1 MTLADVREMTVL
13 DALMEGAP
21 LGLPSRVRVQTSGD
35 LVPIGL
41 DNGNGHTKVAVLSD
55 DGQLVTQTVPTVYR
69 TAREIRGGAGI
80 VSYTVNSGSQF
91 WIGGEALNHEGDA
104 LPIGATAERVG
115 DRRQREFLAASLV
128 ESLLAAGYQPGIY
141 NLAVGLAIPNDEI
154 VLKKD
159 GEHNKLCVSKETR
172 TAIKEHLFG
181 KTFNVERTDAHG
193 RLALWTITY
202 STVFPQAQSI
212 GTYLVWSRQPNGQAI
227 DNGIEALT
235 IIDIGTGDLQRTDV
249 DVSPY
254 RMMGEKLGRGTVLM
268 ARQLAQ
274 HLTHL
279 RLNDAQA
286 MQALITRTVRE
297 GGRRHD
303 IRQLVDSVVA
313 AEGQDLVARIL
324 PVFQQS
330 SRYVLFTGGGVL
342 LQGLRQAIDERA
354 QSAGKHTP
362 RNYAM
367 VPESH
372 ALTLNATGAL
382 LAVIYAA
389 GGAA

>member
-1 MTLADVREMTVL
+1 MTLAEIREMSVL
-13 DALMEGAP
+13 DALMEGVT
-21 LGLPSRVRVQTSGD
+21 LGLPSRVRVQNSGD
-35 LVPIGL
+35 LVPVGL
-41 DNGNGHTKVAVLSD
+41 DNGNGHTKVALLSD
-55 DGQLVTQTVPTVYR
+55 DGQLINQTVPTVYR
-69 TAREIRGGAGI
+69 TAREVRGGIGI
-80 VSYTVNSGSQF
+80 ISYMVNGGSQF

-115 DRRQREFLAASLV
+115 DRRQREFLAAVLV
-128 ESLLAAGYQPGIY
+128 ESLLAAGYQAGIY

-159 GEHNKLCVSKETR
+159 GEGNKLGVSKETR
-172 TAIKEHLFG
+172 TAIKEYLFG
-181 KTFNVERTDAHG
+181 KTFNIERTDVHG
-193 RLALWTITY
+193 RVMLWTITY

-212 GTYLVWSRQPNGQAI
+212 GTYLTWSRQPNGLPI

-235 IIDIGTGDLQRTDV
+235 IIDVGTGDLQRTDV
-249 DVSPY
+249 DVAPY

-268 ARQLAQ
+268 ARQLSQ
-274 HLTHL
+274 HLSQL
-279 RLNDAQA
+279 RLNDAQS

-297 GGRRHD
+297 GGRRQD
-303 IRQLVDSVVA
+303 ISQMVDSVVA

-354 QSAGKHTP
+354 QAAGKTSP
-362 RNYAM
+362 RNYSM

-389 GGAA
+389 GGAV